1 MMKQNLI
8 QKTLIALCLTAIAS
22 LSACTQT
29 TPAQPT
35 YAEHLYTKSNANG
48 TVEIVKGAPT
58 GADANLEMTNA
69 KKVTHTFSDGSSV
82 TWDIEDN
89 TVFFNKL
96 DLDYGITTAD
106 KMFDAVLDGEIRLHK
121 IQSRAVLAD
130 GTCAGFSIGILCIK
144 NLALEKAPNQTFNF
158 TFASPPRGAQVAS
171 EDTKIT
177 VRAAVKIWNE
187 KLVASAI
194 HTKLK
199 WVELPSVVGSDTV
212 QIYEVANPNFC
223 GAVNH
228 IGYQKS
234 NNTIAISSYNVW
246 NQPDACP
253 SKLRT
258 VLHEMGH
265 QMGLFHEDSRCDRST
280 KGPLEFAFYSTFY
293 ERDNQTG
300 PKLTVAQ
307 EQYYLE
313 TKCNLVQGGLS
324 DDVTEIVP
332 GSSYDITPYDVG
344 SIMHHRADKNLWKFN
359 KPQSGASGPIGIN
372 FRFKLSEGQT
382 TMSDS
387 QKAQLKLIGN
397 SEVPSAYDIF
407 AIADLYRCIPT
418 KSECQ

>member
-1 MMKQNLI
+1 MKQNLI
-8 QKTLIALCLTAIAS
+8 QKTMLTLCLIAIAS
-22 LSACTQT
+22 FSACTQT

-35 YAEHLYTKSNANG
+35 YAAHLYTKSNANG
-48 TVEIVKGAPT
+48 SVEIVKGAPT
-58 GADANLEMTNA
+58 DADANLEMTNA
-69 KKVTHTFSDGSSV
+69 KKVTHTFSDGSLV
-82 TWDIEDN
+82 TWNVED
-89 TVFFNKL
+89 TAVYFDGM
-96 DLDYGITTAD
+96 DLDYGVTSAD
-106 KMFDAVLDGEIRLHK
+106 KMFNAVFDGEVRLHK

-130 GTCAGFSIGILCIK
+130 GTCAGFSIGVLCIQ
-144 NLALEKAPNQTFNF
+144 ASGVEKAPNQTFNF
-158 TFASPPRGAQVAS
+158 TFASPKSQFAS
-171 EDTKIT
+171 EDTKSK
-177 VRAAVKIWNE
+177 VRDAVRIWNE
-187 KLVASAI
+187 KLATSSI

-199 WVELPSVVGSDTV
+199 WVEVPSFINPDTV
-212 QIYEVANPNFC
+212 RIYEVANPNFC
-223 GAVNH
+223 GAVDH
-228 IGYQKS
+228 IGYKTS
-234 NNTIAISSYNVW
+234 SNTIAISSYNVW

-300 PKLTVAQ
+300 PKLTTAQ
-307 EQYYLE
+307 EQNYLE
-313 TKCNLVQGGLS
+313 TNCNFVQGGLS

-332 GSSYDITPYDVG
+332 GSVYDITPYDTG
-344 SIMHHRADKNLWKFN
+344 SIMHHRADKNLWKKN

-397 SEVPSAYDIF
+397 SETPSAYDIF
-407 AIADLYRCIPT
+407 AIADSYRCPLT
-418 KSECQ
+418 KPECQ